1 MLAKSLALNV
11 RYFSAVPLRGLLTRF
26 GTLPQCTKPLEK
38 SVQSPH
44 AEKRDIDFLE
54 LMKVHG
60 EPDMAHFVQTPIYCE
75 DIKRNFPEIRN
86 AIFSWFN
93 RSPNDLSIQN
103 ITITM

>member
-1 MLAKSLALNV
+1 MLAKSLDLNV

-54 LMKVHG
+54 LRKVHG
-60 EPDMAHFVQTPIYCE
+60 EPDMAHFVQTPIP
-75 DIKRNFPEIRN
+75 KPVQFPQKKH
-86 AIFSWFN
+86 
-93 RSPNDLSIQN
+93 LSVS
-103 ITITM
+103 